1 MILELESWEWKTNWS
16 HLATRVWRSHLA
28 TRVWRSHLAT
38 RVWRSHLAT
47 RVWMSHLATRVWM
60 TPLILYT
67 LPLCRRV
74 SGFSARGHARTTGGT
89 RQEAHCHASSHATQ
103 HFLDACAGGGGFGEV
118 GGARRHKSG
127 APPLFCLP
135 CARNL
140 STRGPGLGGDA
151 RLQRVRL
158 RHLSPSSSF
167 VCVTF
172 FRLRHLWCAWCA
184 WCVCVKL

>member
-1 MILELESWEWKTNWS
+1 MTEPCFVNLIETFKLRQSRGE
-16 HLATRVWRSHLA
+16 TRSVHA
-28 TRVWRSHLAT
+28 RVE
-38 RVWRSHLAT
+38 
-47 RVWMSHLATRVWM
+47 

-158 RHLSPSSSF
+158 RQLSPSLPAPSLPVRLPPLVRLCQAFTLLSRCVASSCH
-167 VCVTF
+167 VPSS
-172 FRLRHLWCAWCA
+172 LHLLC
-184 WCVCVKL
+184 LP

>member
-1 MILELESWEWKTNWS
+1 LTEPCFVNLIETFKLRQSRGE
-16 HLATRVWRSHLA
+16 TRSVHA
-28 TRVWRSHLAT
+28 RVE
-38 RVWRSHLAT
+38 
-47 RVWMSHLATRVWM
+47 

-184 WCVCVKL
+184 WCVCVKLCRCFHVKLRQAFHSPPPSSLHLLCLP